1 VQCAARG
8 FNFEQGSILRTDRR
22 FSFALE
28 DVRTVYR
35 LLALLEQIL
44 RSLA

>member
-8 FNFEQGSILRTDRR
+8 FNFEQGSILRADRR
-22 FSFALE
+22 FSLPLE
-28 DVRTVYR
+28 DVRTVHG